1 MTAMH
6 KALYRLLLIFLA
18 LMLVLLGCDL
28 PNVMGWGPTPTST
41 TPPTSTVTPTTT
53 PTPTP
58 IPRLLLETAG
68 GELFN
73 GDWDRA
79 LSEYH
84 LALAQAIEPTEK
96 AEAQLGIGTT
106 LLRAGRIP
114 EAIQALDLFLSS
126 YPDHDHLG
134 RGYLLRAQG
143 YEALGQ
149 YQAAA
154 QDYQQ
159 YLAYRPGVIDS
170 IVHELR
176 GDALFAA
183 GDYPSA
189 ITTYQAAL
197 MASPLADELALEI
210 KIARAYDASGDLST
224 ALSKYTDI
232 SNRTDNDYIK
242 AQMDFLRGRIYTNLG
257 QVDQAYDMYLHA
269 VDNYP
274 LSYDTYVGLVAL
286 VEAGIPVNELDR
298 GLVDYFAGQY
308 GVALAAFDRY
318 LNSAPVEHAGTVHHY
333 KALTLRELGEYTAAI
348 DEWDVLIE
356 THPAD
361 LFWDRAWEQ
370 KAYTLWAYMD
380 QYDVAGQTLLDFMT
394 EVPDHARAAEF
405 LYDAALVSELS
416 NEVER
421 AAQIWE
427 RLGDEYP
434 DSEWTFRGL
443 FLAGISRYRLND
455 FDGSQA
461 VLQSALGKVSEPADR
476 AAIYLWIGKS
486 NLALGK
492 LESAQ
497 AAWHLASEADPNGYY
512 SMRAQDL
519 LAGREPFQQL
529 GVFDFAIDLESERL
543 EAEQWMRDNFQ
554 IIGSESLADLDMGLS
569 EDPRF
574 VRGEELWQLGF
585 YNEAMLEFEALRGEI
600 KNDAEATYRLMHHF
614 LEIGLYKPAIYSVV
628 QILNLAG
635 MGGASIGAVP
645 LFFSHIRFGPY
656 FGELILP
663 EALNQGL
670 DGLFLLSVTRQESLF
685 EGFAISYAD
694 ARGLMQIIPTTG
706 QYLANEFGWPA
717 GYTEDDLYRPV
728 LSVRLGSQYL
738 AMQRDLFDGD
748 LYAVLAAY
756 NAGPGNALMWKELAP
771 DDPDLFLE
779 IIRFSQTRDYIRAIY
794 WAYTNYCEL
803 YVKP

>member
-1 MTAMH
+1 
-6 KALYRLLLIFLA
+6 
-18 LMLVLLGCDL
+18 
-28 PNVMGWGPTPTST
+28 
-41 TPPTSTVTPTTT
+41 
-53 PTPTP
+53 
-58 IPRLLLETAG
+58 
-68 GELFN
+68 
-73 GDWDRA
+73 
-79 LSEYH
+79 
-84 LALAQAIEPTEK
+84 
-96 AEAQLGIGTT
+96 
-106 LLRAGRIP
+106 
-114 EAIQALDLFLSS
+114 
-126 YPDHDHLG
+126 
-134 RGYLLRAQG
+134 
-143 YEALGQ
+143 
-149 YQAAA
+149 
-154 QDYQQ
+154 
-159 YLAYRPGVIDS
+159 
-170 IVHELR
+170 
-176 GDALFAA
+176 
-183 GDYPSA
+183 
-189 ITTYQAAL
+189 
-197 MASPLADELALEI
+197 
-210 KIARAYDASGDLST
+210 
-224 ALSKYTDI
+224 
-232 SNRTDNDYIK
+232 
-242 AQMDFLRGRIYTNLG
+242 
-257 QVDQAYDMYLHA
+257 
-269 VDNYP
+269 
-274 LSYDTYVGLVAL
+274 
-286 VEAGIPVNELDR
+286 
-298 GLVDYFAGQY
+298 
-308 GVALAAFDRY
+308 
-318 LNSAPVEHAGTVHHY
+318 
-333 KALTLRELGEYTAAI
+333 
-348 DEWDVLIE
+348 
-356 THPAD
+356 
-361 LFWDRAWEQ
+361 
-370 KAYTLWAYMD
+370 MD

-486 NLALGK
+486 NQALGK

-519 LAGREPFQQL
+519 LAGREPFQPL

-663 EALNQGL
+663 EALNRGL
-670 DGLFLLSVTRQESLF
+670 DGLFLLSTIRQESLF
-685 EGFAISYAD
+685 EWFAISYAD

-728 LSVRLGSQYL
+728 VSVRLGSQYL